1 MYFFEYTFAFKRK
14 STQKLTD
21 LPEVKEKFWFPLL
34 RKRTAEAQFDSSFQH
49 QVLLMRWTKSIHC
62 LDSLTNY
69 SGCMSNLIF
78 LASVKAVMTNI
89 TCFLSIFVMF
99 LKHTPFSRAYYC
111 FKFTLHPS
119 IYYISALHQCVFSPD
134 IFWQFCRESI
144 TFSWPL
150 ILWSVFLPIS
160 FTLQKQFFS
169 ILNKTLLQSSY
180 FGALH
185 CIKLT
190 LSNASSGNASHL
202 TTGHVSKSKRRG

>member
-1 MYFFEYTFAFKRK
+1 MFVFEYTFAFKRK

-21 LPEVKEKFWFPLL
+21 LPEVKENFSLPLL
-34 RKRTAEAQFDSSFQH
+34 RKRTAVAQFDSSFQH

-69 SGCMSNLIF
+69 SRCMSKLIF

-99 LKHTPFSRAYYC
+99 LKYTPFSRAYC
-111 FKFTLHPS
+111 FKFTLHR
-119 IYYISALHQCVFSPD
+119 CVFSPD
-134 IFWQFCRESI
+134 IFWQF
-144 TFSWPL
+144 
-150 ILWSVFLPIS
+150 S
-160 FTLQKQFFS
+160 FTLRKQFFS

-185 CIKLT
+185 CVIADT
-190 LSNASSGNASHL
+190 A
-202 TTGHVSKSKRRG
+202 

>member
-1 MYFFEYTFAFKRK
+1 MFFFEYTFTFKRK

-21 LPEVKEKFWFPLL
+21 LPKVKENLPFPLL
-34 RKRTAEAQFDSSFQH
+34 RKRTVVAQFDSSFRH

-78 LASVKAVMTNI
+78 LASVKAVMT
-89 TCFLSIFVMF
+89 MF
-99 LKHTPFSRAYYC
+99 LKYTPFSRAYYC
-111 FKFTLHPS
+111 FKFTIHR
-119 IYYISALHQCVFSPD
+119 CVFSPD
-134 IFWQFCRESI
+134 IFWQFCRESK

-150 ILWSVFLPIS
+150 ILWYVFLLIS

-169 ILNKTLLQSSY
+169 FLNKTLLQSSY

-185 CIKLT
+185 CIIADT
-190 LSNASSGNASHL
+190 E
-202 TTGHVSKSKRRG
+202 

>member
-1 MYFFEYTFAFKRK
+1 MFFFEYTFAFKRK

-21 LPEVKEKFWFPLL
+21 LPEVKEKFSFPLL
-34 RKRTAEAQFDSSFQH
+34 RKRTAGAQFDSSFRH
-49 QVLLMRWTKSIHC
+49 QVLLMCWTKSIHC
-62 LDSLTNY
+62 LDSLTNCRR
-69 SGCMSNLIF
+69 CMSNLIF

-99 LKHTPFSRAYYC
+99 LKYTPFSRAYYC
-111 FKFTLHPS
+111 FKFTLHR
-119 IYYISALHQCVFSPD
+119 CVFSPD
-134 IFWQFCRESI
+134 IFWQFCRESK

-185 CIKLT
+185 CIKADT
-190 LSNASSGNASHL
+190 E
-202 TTGHVSKSKRRG
+202 